1 MRITVLKSTVE
12 TALTPILKMV
22 ASAKLPAE
30 FHPTLTFQSDKQSLS
45 IGCSLPDQQ
54 LSVALPDA
62 AFNEKN
68 AAFDVSLDIFNGMSA
83 ATIGTRFSIEQDAAH
98 VRLNCDDHFIGQL
111 VPMTSKPNPAFLP
124 TKDADMTVLPTNFAN
139 FVLQAFTCASD
150 DTTRVALTGVNIS
163 PRGMAGTDG
172 HQLFHLPL
180 PLQLK
185 QSVTIPQSKVYASL
199 KHLRWTSLAHWRT
212 AGNDW
217 MFAISGD
224 GFRYAAKALV
234 GTYPQYWQVIPPEEG
249 NDVRFT
255 LTPDGT
261 QALQR
266 FLNEN
271 THEANAK
278 LTVHPDRI
286 ELLETNNT
294 DLKQRSGVFA
304 SISQSARLPCTVHII
319 SNNLRQFLKMG
330 FRTLSFS
337 SKMPSPL
344 VSSEGIGKY
353 LFMPVRDEYANTAAT
368 AATPATPATTSV
380 TKPEARPESR
390 PATVTTSSTDN
401 PITPQPHKEKTTMTQ
416 TLNPTAAQSG
426 TIPSTFTR
434 TLPQPTVAAPSN
446 PLEETLANVA
456 AMREALDSLNSRL
469 LEAGRK
475 LKAALIEQKQK
486 ERQYAEANRKLERI
500 RLAV

>member
-1 MRITVLKSTVE
+1 M
-12 TALTPILKMV
+12 
-22 ASAKLPAE
+22 
-30 FHPTLTFQSDKQSLS
+30 
-45 IGCSLPDQQ
+45 
-54 LSVALPDA
+54 
-62 AFNEKN
+62 N
-68 AAFDVSLDIFNGMSA
+68 
-83 ATIGTRFSIEQDAAH
+83 
-98 VRLNCDDHFIGQL
+98 
-111 VPMTSKPNPAFLP
+111 
-124 TKDADMTVLPTNFAN
+124 
-139 FVLQAFTCASD
+139 
-150 DTTRVALTGVNIS
+150 VALTGVNIS
-163 PRGMAGTDG
+163 SRGMAGTDG

-185 QSVTIPQSKVYASL
+185 NYVTIPQSKVYAAL

-271 THEANAK
+271 THETNAR

-304 SISQSARLPCTVHII
+304 SISQSTRLPCTVHII

-344 VSSEGIGKY
+344 VSSAGIGKY
-353 LFMPVRDEYANTAAT
+353 LFMPARDEYANTAAT
-368 AATPATPATTSV
+368 AATPATTSV
-380 TKPEARPESR
+380 TKHESKPEPK
-390 PATVTTSSTDN
+390 PAVISTCSTNN
-401 PITPQPHKEKTTMTQ
+401 PNTQIQKEKTTMTQ
-416 TLNPTAAQSG
+416 TFNPTVAQSS
-426 TIPSTFTR
+426 TTTFTR
-434 TLPQPTVAAPSN
+434 TLPQPTEAVPSN

>member
-22 ASAKLPAE
+22 ASAKLPAD
-30 FHPTLTFQSDKQSLS
+30 FHPTLTFQSDKQSLTV
-45 IGCSLPDQQ
+45 GCSLPEQK
-54 LSVALPDA
+54 LSIVLNDA
-62 AFNEKN
+62 VFDEKN
-68 AAFDVSLDIFNGMSA
+68 ATFDVSLDIFNRMSA
-83 ATIGTRFSIEQDAAH
+83 ATMGTRFSIEQDAAH

-111 VPMTSKPNPAFLP
+111 VTMTSKCDAKFLMP
-124 TKDADMTVLPTNFAN
+124 KDADSTVLTTNFAN
-139 FVLQAFTCASD
+139 FVLQAFSCAGD
-150 DTTRVALTGVNIS
+150 PKDKLALSGVNIS
-163 PRGMAGTDG
+163 SRGIGGTDG
-172 HQLFHLPL
+172 HQLFYLPL

-185 QSVTIPQSKVYASL
+185 QGVTIPQSKVYASL

-271 THEANAK
+271 THEANAR

-368 AATPATPATTSV
+368 AATPATTSV

-434 TLPQPTVAAPSN
+434 TVPQPTVAAPSN

-456 AMREALDSLNSRL
+456 AMREQLANLEARL

-486 ERQYAEANRKLERI
+486 ERQYAEATRKLERI